1 MWADEC
7 LIVKEIKDKLL
18 YDFGHKRL
26 GESVGLRLQVAVYI
40 YIFKRP

>member
-18 YDFGHKRL
+18 SGFGHKRL